1 MKKGNADFLM
11 GSYPGWLLILGR
23 MLALGSGLIGFA
35 VTIVFFFADIFI
47 QIRVDVMT
55 LLGASVGAILSVLVA
70 YKLEL
75 RYKKLVSLIVILG
88 WSLFAYTQARIV
100 FGYMTMKMP
109 EIYKANDIALNAAI
123 FSLWLLLISGIT
135 LLLLVK
141 KRK

>member
-1 MKKGNADFLM
+1 
-11 GSYPGWLLILGR
+11 

-109 EIYKANDIALNAAI
+109 EIYKANDIALNAAV

-135 LLLLVK
+135 LLLLAR
-141 KRK
+141 KRKYVA

>member
-1 MKKGNADFLM
+1 M

-109 EIYKANDIALNAAI
+109 EIYKANDIALNAAV

-135 LLLLVK
+135 LLLLAR
-141 KRK
+141 KRKYVA

>member
-1 MKKGNADFLM
+1 M
-11 GSYPGWLLILGR
+11 GSYPGWLLILRR
-23 MLALGSGLIGFA
+23 MLALGSGLIGVA
-35 VTIVFFFADIFI
+35 VTIVFFVADMFL

-55 LLGASVGAILSVLVA
+55 LLGASVGAVLTVLVA
-70 YKLEL
+70 YKLEPC
-75 RYKKLVSLIVILG
+75 YKKLVSLIVILG